1 MLSVIRRGIITGII
15 VALSGGIMLP
25 AAAQD
30 GAQAALTGRE
40 TVAELRE
47 LTERF
52 PADAE
57 IAGQLPGPCQ
67 SLL

>member
-1 MLSVIRRGIITGII
+1 MLSVIRRGIIIGII
-15 VALSGGIMLP
+15 VALSGGILLP

-30 GAQAALTGRE
+30 GAQAVT
-40 TVAELRE
+40 ELRE
-47 LTERF
+47 QSERF